1 MLEKAVKILDS
12 HRTMA
17 IATNRPD
24 GWPQN
29 TVVGYANDGLLIYF
43 MISRQSQKFE
53 NIQNDNRVA
62 LAIAKEP
69 ADFHQLK
76 AVFAGAEASEV
87 TNEDQRQEAW
97 RLLTN
102 RHPNLLDY
110 EMPTQSE
117 AALMRAICR
126 HVSILDF
133 TKGMGHAD
141 ELTVGVGGVPAME
154 ARRLDD
160 WGLSELRTK

>member
-1 MLEKAVKILDS
+1 MEDKAIKILDS
-12 HRTMA
+12 HRIMA

-43 MISRQSQKFE
+43 MISRKSQKFD
-53 NIQNDNRVA
+53 NILSDNRVA

-87 TNEDQRQEAW
+87 TNEDQRKEAW
-97 RLLTN
+97 RLLTA
-102 RHPNLLDY
+102 RHPNLVEY
-110 EMPTQSE
+110 QMPAPSE

-126 HVSILDF
+126 HISILDF
-133 TKGMGHAD
+133 TKGLGHAD
-141 ELTVGVGGVPAME
+141 ELTVGVGGVSTME
-154 ARRLDD
+154 PRRLDD
-160 WGLSELRTK
+160 WGLSELKAK

>member
-1 MLEKAVKILDS
+1 MEKKAIEVLRS
-12 HRTMA
+12 HRIMA

-53 NIQNDNRVA
+53 NIKRDNRVA

-69 ADFHQLK
+69 EDFHLLK

-87 TNEDQRQEAW
+87 TDEDQRQEAW
-97 RLLTN
+97 RLLTS

-110 EMPTQSE
+110 QMPGPAE
-117 AALMRAICR
+117 AAIMRAICR
-126 HVSILDF
+126 HISILDF
-133 TKGMGHAD
+133 TKGLGHAD
-141 ELTVGVGGVPAME
+141 ELTVGVGGVSTME
-154 ARRLDD
+154 PRRIDD
-160 WGLSELRTK
+160 WGLSELKAK

>member
-1 MLEKAVKILDS
+1 MEEKAVKILNS

-29 TVVGYANDGLLIYF
+29 TLVGYANDGLLIYF
-43 MISRQSQKFE
+43 MISRESQKFE
-53 NIQNDNRVA
+53 NIQKDNRVA

-69 ADFHQLK
+69 TDFHQLK

-87 TNEDQRQEAW
+87 TNEDQRLEAW

-110 EMPTQSE
+110 EMPSRSE

-126 HVSILDF
+126 HISILDF
-133 TKGMGHAD
+133 TKGLGHAD
-141 ELTVGVGGVPAME
+141 ELTVGVGGVSTME

>member
-1 MLEKAVKILDS
+1 MEDKAVKILDS
-12 HRTMA
+12 HRIMA

-43 MISRQSQKFE
+43 MVSRESQKFA
-53 NIQNDNRVA
+53 NIQKDHRVA

-76 AVFAGAEASEV
+76 AIFAGAEASEV
-87 TNEDQRQEAW
+87 TDEDQRKEAW
-97 RLLTN
+97 RLLTY
-102 RHPNLLDY
+102 RHQNLLEY
-110 EMPTQSE
+110 EMPTRSE

-133 TKGMGHAD
+133 TKGLGHAD
-141 ELTVGVGGVPAME
+141 ELTVGVGGVSTME

-160 WGLSELRTK
+160 WGLTQLKPK